1 VIADENTPLGQGTSS
16 QRATLCLFLT
26 ARRCVG
32 QHKNVWI
39 DYCRYLKE
47 ASPSSTRIDVFYKRA
62 IREQCPYSV
71 VWIALILIAVT
82 AVWAIPR
89 NACAQLYI
97 AQQGAGERSGVV
109 REYDASTGA
118 VINARFITG
127 LQQPVALALSDDDLF
142 VANMGGSVGKYNAAT
157 KV

>member
-1 VIADENTPLGQGTSS
+1 MNAPSES
-16 QRATLCLFLT
+16 
-26 ARRCVG
+26 
-32 QHKNVWI
+32 NV
-39 DYCRYLKE
+39 R
-47 ASPSSTRIDVFYKRA
+47 TRSYGL
-62 IREQCPYSV
+62 
-71 VWIALILIAVT
+71 ALILIAVT

-118 VINARFITG
+118 VINAKFITG

-157 KV
+157 GVAISPASSRVRTSSRHRSFGRTANFLCSTLPTAQSGNTTPLREKRLS